1 MALNGV
7 MTPDIDN
14 KSDARTRCWSGWSL
28 PCPKLI
34 VLIRWRGSHS
44 ISRKKSGFDI
54 FNVGRD
60 IVA

>member
-7 MTPDIDN
+7 MTADIDN
-14 KSDARTRCWSGWSL
+14 RSDARTRCWYGESW
-28 PCPKLI
+28 PCPKLV
-34 VLIRWRGSHS
+34 VLIRWCGSRS

>member
-7 MTPDIDN
+7 MTPDMDN
-14 KSDARTRCWSGWSL
+14 RSDARIRCWYGESWPL
-28 PCPKLI
+28 PKLV
-34 VLIRWRGSHS
+34 VLIRWCGSRS
-44 ISRKKSGFDI
+44 IGGKKSGFDI